1 MNHSNTHRMFIT
13 LYASQATQTEPD
25 NAEAEANAEGSDFP
39 PCQIGI
45 MSPISSHPLP
55 VTCPSRYLPKAT
67 ASGVQQP
74 TIIVSSSEEPEEPS
88 ESHCSQRPNIG
99 LVQANILNTAEAN
112 AEDSD
117 FPPCQIG
124 NMSPIS
130 SCPLSVTRPSCYL
143 PKATSSGVQQP
154 TIIISSSEE
163 PEELSQSHHSRRLNI
178 GLHSLHVAS

>member
-1 MNHSNTHRMFIT
+1 MNRSNTHRTFIT
-13 LYASQATQTEPD
+13 LYASRATQTEPD

-117 FPPCQIG
+117 FPPCRIG

-130 SCPLSVTRPSCYL
+130 SRPLSVTRPSRYL

-163 PEELSQSHHSRRLNI
+163 PEELSQSHHSR
-178 GLHSLHVAS
+178 